1 MPTAKFVNDNITV
14 SEESDVKLTLDD
26 ENNTDE
32 PLTLLCPGETKK
44 NFTGKIVSIE
54 PYGTYSTRSWRLS
67 EDVDFA
73 VNRDVTVTDQALEQG
88 NKVVAIRVISGIG
101 ADDIRSNDGGEGEE
115 DLEYEAAQLLEVE
128 VEDID
133 LKRHLLCN
141 PWLN

>member
-1 MPTAKFVNDNITV
+1 MFSSCYKTLHHIVIERLQPHTKHEYNITMPTAKFVNDNITV

-67 EDVDFA
+67 DDVDFSA
-73 VNRDVTVTDQALEQG
+73 NENVTVTDQG
-88 NKVVAIRVISGIG
+88 KHAIQS
-101 ADDIRSNDGGEGEE
+101 D
-115 DLEYEAAQLLEVE
+115 
-128 VEDID
+128 
-133 LKRHLLCN
+133 
-141 PWLN
+141 